1 MKYFKYLFYVLL
13 IIGSIFI
20 WEKIKGLTPFG
31 KAKSIT
37 SHNIIVEKISKMG
50 KLELV
55 RYNFKDI
62 VEQKL
67 VQDFLPDPKA
77 ILIIQGEAV
86 GCIDLQK
93 IQKSDIILKADTLI
107 IKLPKPEVCYYKIDH
122 SKSKVYDTEYA
133 FMNEGLLLEEAY
145 KKAEENVLKTALATG
160 ILEQTQRNAT
170 LILKPML
177 ENMSQKSVV
186 LKFDLEANLPK
197 LK

>member
-1 MKYFKYLFYVLL
+1 MKYFKYLFYGIL
-13 IIGSIFI
+13 IIGLIFI
-20 WEKIKGLTPFG
+20 WEKIKGFTPFG
-31 KAKSIT
+31 KSETIT
-37 SHNIIVEKISKMG
+37 THNIIVEKISKMG

-93 IQKSDIILKADTLI
+93 IQKSDIILKSDTLI

-122 SKSKVYDTEYA
+122 SKSRVYDTEYA

-145 KKAEENVLKTALATG
+145 KKAEANVLKTALATG
-160 ILEQTQRNAT
+160 ILEQTQRNAG

-177 ENMSQKSVV
+177 ENMTQKPVV